1 MPLYT
6 GVRDGLTLQ
15 AQTKFEEW
23 FMIYSQPDEIL
34 GQVMTKANASTFFEV
49 CFKGNVNGQVQ

>member
-15 AQTKFEEW
+15 AKAKFEEW
-23 FMIYSQPDEIL
+23 FLIYSQPDEIL
-34 GQVMTKANASTFFEV
+34 GQQVMTKQNASTFFEICNKV
-49 CFKGNVNGQVQ
+49 SG